1 MANRRLLFKAMF
13 AGVVGL
19 IPLRSASAQ
28 QIERNKVRL
37 EDQLISGLRAAT
49 PGQKDYLRQIVAL
62 VNAGTLPRQMVNL
75 LYTWAIKRKPK
86 VPFPYF
92 QFALRVLAKR
102 RGITV
107 P

>member
-1 MANRRLLFKAMF
+1 MANRRLLFKAMV
-13 AGVVGL
+13 AGFVGL
-19 IPLRSASAQ
+19 IPLRISTAQ
-28 QIERNKVRL
+28 ETERNRVRL

-75 LYTWAIKRKPK
+75 LYTWAIRRNPK

>member
-1 MANRRLLFKAMF
+1 MANRRLLLKAMV
-13 AGVVGL
+13 AGFVGL
-19 IPLRSASAQ
+19 IPLRGASAQ
-28 QIERNKVRL
+28 QTERNKVKL

-75 LYTWAIKRKPK
+75 IYTWAIRRNPK